1 MFLSRLSLLVSLLIF
16 VGTSY
21 AMSPEALEG
30 KAFYAACDVCHNQEI
45 DPPLG
50 PPMWGVQRRYKN
62 GTLDNEDFV
71 DSMVDFVKAP
81 EIEAVKHDEAFKQ
94 LGLMRPMPLPDDMLK
109 NISAYIMEET
119 FPPPCDHWQIA
130 VKRATERGDPEHA
143 KKDQNMFNRYC
154 K

>member
-1 MFLSRLSLLVSLLIF
+1 
-16 VGTSY
+16 
-21 AMSPEALEG
+21 
-30 KAFYAACDVCHNQEI
+30 
-45 DPPLG
+45 
-50 PPMWGVQRRYKN
+50 MWGVQRRYKN

-119 FPPPCDHWQIA
+119 FPPPCDHLADRSQTRN
-130 VKRATERGDPEHA
+130 RAW
-143 KKDQNMFNRYC
+143 
-154 K
+154 